1 MKGRHI
7 FFAIVTIILPFV
19 ILMNGVLLVFTENF
33 LKYEY
38 NTPDFPEDPYG
49 FTLEERTE
57 YGTKSVNYI
66 TNVLDRMPETYLAD
80 LTMKDETPL
89 YNEREVSHMA
99 EVKAVFQGCRAVM
112 AMMIVF
118 IILTGWLVTRSPDSF
133 PGFLRAL
140 AWGSFLTLL
149 ILLVVGIGIYTGFD
163 ALFDGFHHLFFT
175 GDSWLFYENDS
186 LIRLFPEPLWVNGFA
201 LAALFSAL
209 IALGILI
216 LSLLC
221 LKKVRISQ
229 KKKSLIR

>member
-7 FFAIVTIILPFV
+7 FFTIVMIILPFV
-19 ILMNGVLLVFTENF
+19 ILMNGVILVFTENF

-49 FTLEERTE
+49 FTLEERIE
-57 YGTKSVNYI
+57 YGTESVNYI
-66 TNVLDRMPETYLAD
+66 TNVLNRIPDSYLAD
-80 LTMKDETPL
+80 LTMKDGTPL

-99 EVKAVFQGCRAVM
+99 DVKAVFQNCRALM

-118 IILTGWLVTRSPDSF
+118 IILTGWLVTRRPDSF

-140 AWGSFLTLL
+140 AWGSSLTLL
-149 ILLVVGIGIYTGFD
+149 IMILIGIGIYTGFD
-163 ALFDGFHHLFFT
+163 TLFDRFHHLFFT
-175 GDSWLFYENDS
+175 GDSWLFYESDS
-186 LIRLFPEPLWVNGFA
+186 LIRLFPEPLWISGFS

-216 LSLLC
+216 LSLIC
-221 LKKVRISQ
+221 LKKVRTSQ
-229 KKKSLIR
+229 KKKRVI

>member
-19 ILMNGVLLVFTENF
+19 ILMNGVILVFTENF
-33 LKYEY
+33 LTYEY
-38 NTPDFPEDPYG
+38 KTPDFPADPYG
-49 FTLEERTE
+49 FTLEDRIE

-66 TNVLDRMPETYLAD
+66 TNVLDKLPETYLAD
-80 LTMKDETPL
+80 LTMKDGTPL

-99 EVKAVFQGCRAVM
+99 DVKNVFQICRGVM

-118 IILTGWLVTRSPDSF
+118 IILTGWLVTRRPDSF

-140 AWGSFLTLL
+140 AWGSSLTLVIL
-149 ILLVVGIGIYTGFD
+149 ILVGIGIYTGFD

-186 LIRLFPEPLWVNGFA
+186 LIRLFPEQLWVNGFA
-201 LAALFSAL
+201 LAALLSAML
-209 IALGILI
+209 AFGILL
-216 LSLLC
+216 LSLIG
-221 LKKVRISQ
+221 LKKIRSSR
-229 KKKSLIR
+229 KKKMIS